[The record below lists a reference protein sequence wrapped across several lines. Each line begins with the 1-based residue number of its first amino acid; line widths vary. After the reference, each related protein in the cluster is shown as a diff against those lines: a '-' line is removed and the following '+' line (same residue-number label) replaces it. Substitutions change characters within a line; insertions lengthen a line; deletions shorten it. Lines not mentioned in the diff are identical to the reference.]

1 VPVGKPLHL
10 VVVVAVFLLAGALAV
25 RTLRRRPAAPDAAT
39 PAAATRFLAAA
50 FLCATALTAL
60 TLALTAAW
68 SPHDQ
73 MLAFPE
79 SLLIAFVVAWL
90 VSSRPGLAAGVR
102 GIAVLCAVAA
112 LGIVLLGGT
121 AAAPYARAGG
131 ISYWF
136 DSGHSETAE
145 ELEQAAAGRFPA
157 AREVTYVHLGQN
169 DEEAVGAFLDG
180 RFALACPAI
189 AQYVFTPHL
198 EGVLR
203 CVERKRP
210 ELVLVT
216 QKFRREPHAPPEWG
230 QFVAGGTKLLERDYE
245 RVSTR
250 RTPNGVA
257 SVWALASAGAAP
269 RR

>member
-1 VPVGKPLHL
+1 
-10 VVVVAVFLLAGALAV
+10 VVAVFLLAGALAV
-25 RTLRRRPAAPDAAT
+25 RTLRRRPATPPGAAT

-50 FLCATALTAL
+50 FLCATATTAL

-79 SLLIAFVVAWL
+79 LLLIAFVIAWL
-90 VSSRPGLAAGVR
+90 VSDEPKLAAGLR
-102 GIAVLCAVAA
+102 GIAVVCAVAVP
-112 LGIVLLGGT
+112 GIVLLGGT

-131 ISYWF
+131 VSYWF

-145 ELEQAAAGRFPA
+145 ELEQAAASRFPA
-157 AREVTYVHLGQN
+157 ARKVTYVHLGQN
-169 DEEAVGAFLDG
+169 DEEAVAAFLDG

-198 EGVLR
+198 DGVLR
-203 CVERKRP
+203 CVEGKRP

-216 QKFRREPHAPPEWG
+216 QKFRREPHAPAEWDR
-230 QFVAGGTKLLERDYE
+230 FVADGTRLLDRDYE

-257 SVWALASAGAAP
+257 SVWALGSARATP
-269 RR
+269 RP